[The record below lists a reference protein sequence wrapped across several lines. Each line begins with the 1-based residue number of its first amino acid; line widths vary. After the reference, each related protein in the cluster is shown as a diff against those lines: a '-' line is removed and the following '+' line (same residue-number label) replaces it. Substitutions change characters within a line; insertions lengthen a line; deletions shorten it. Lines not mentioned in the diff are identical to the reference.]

1 MTGRPFRL
9 AVGIITWE
17 DGEAMLQQTI
27 ASLQGIADELLIA
40 DGAITGINLQG
51 LPVTSAWV
59 PAGADRAEPSWL
71 PADTHVSSHEWPS
84 QSVKRTWL
92 LDKARQL
99 GCDWLLQIDA
109 DERLHG
115 AAKLREWLP
124 SWGYDAFPLPFQ
136 VEPDQLLCATWKCL
150 RVGAWARVVAGGAYI
165 EHADGNVYCV
175 VPPDGRPPAAAASFL
190 PWISHHPDERP
201 EGRRMIRLGELEEA
215 LEPPPP
221 ALEWVSA
228 GLDPAPLIASALVEP
243 DPNGFWYCDQC
254 GRRYSGPGVCSE
266 EHPPAEVQKVDA
278 VSTQPDG
285 DSGEPVPAEAGPQP
299 GEVSTPARGDRG
311 VVVAWPYPPPVSS
324 TGPSHPLDG
333 LVDRLHDAAR
343 GLREAA
349 DTIDAYLSAR

>member
-1 MTGRPFRL
+1 M
-9 AVGIITWE
+9 
-17 DGEAMLQQTI
+17 
-27 ASLQGIADELLIA
+27 
-40 DGAITGINLQG
+40 QG
-51 LPVTSAWV
+51 LPPVSSWV
-59 PAGADRAEPSWL
+59 PAGADRPPPPWL
-71 PADTHVSSHEWPS
+71 PELAHISSHPWDS
-84 QSVKRTWL
+84 QSQKRTWL

-150 RVGAWARVVAGGAYI
+150 RVAAWSRVVAGGAYI

-175 VPPDGRPPAAAASFL
+175 VPPDGRPPAEASSFL

-228 GLDPAPLIASALVEP
+228 GLDPAPLIASGLVEL
-243 DPNGFWYCDQC
+243 DPQGFWYCDQC

-266 EHPPAEVQKVDA
+266 EHPPNEVKKADA

-285 DSGEPVPAEAGPQP
+285 SSSGGEPVPAEAGLSP
-299 GEVSTPARGDRG
+299 GGDTFPKGSAQGAPAED
-311 VVVAWPYPPPVSS
+311 AAPAAPPPESS
-324 TGPSHPLDG
+324 SSSPAARLWE
-333 LVDRLHDAAR
+333 LHDAFGRALDELEHVLDELEPKAQ
-343 GLREAA
+343 G
-349 DTIDAYLSAR
+349 